1 MKYFGENSE
10 VLNKNNSDKVHSK
23 DKVWAKYLGVWT
35 LLNVDYLNTSEKC
48 LRYLYNS
55 LFIFESSKSYEVI

>member
-10 VLNKNNSDKVHSK
+10 ALNKNNSDKVHSK
-23 DKVWAKYLGVWT
+23 DKVWA